1 MSINDDASFLS
12 GGCGGGGG
20 LNNNDPSSPIIS
32 TNSFCDPYSVFGA
45 TLETSLVELRQ
56 RYFQLSLLCHPDKGG
71 CAEDMIALKGA
82 YDIVRAGQENRDL
95 SSARMCNQLP
105 TFADILRECCVDT
118 HSHHNQSEHC
128 DLQQPH
134 FDNDAFQAAI
144 AANELFVPCS
154 LPNAPILCELEEDIS
169 NEEEELEEKDESIIT
184 NTNIENEENVLIE
197 YRPMSVRRNWCTLEE
212 PELAEGE
219 VFDFS
224 IDAPLCMLDLCS
236 AYEANNLKTQQ
247 PDPRESRALE
257 QLLIERSE
265 LQV

>member
-1 MSINDDASFLS
+1 MSINDDASLN
-12 GGCGGGGG
+12 GGG
-20 LNNNDPSSPIIS
+20 LNNDPNNPIA

-71 CAEDMIALKGA
+71 CAEDMIVLKRA

-118 HSHHNQSEHC
+118 YSHNHQSENC
-128 DLQQPH
+128 DLQQPK

-154 LPNAPILCELEEDIS
+154 LPNAPILCELEDIEQPD
-169 NEEEELEEKDESIIT
+169 NEELEEELEDELDENVP
-184 NTNIENEENVLIE
+184 NTNIENVENVLVE
-197 YRPMSVRRNWCTLEE
+197 YRPMSVRRNWCMLEE
-212 PELAEGE
+212 PELAQGE

-247 PDPRESRALE
+247 TDPRESRALK
-257 QLLIERSE
+257 QLLVERSE